1 MTIMVT
7 IVTCALLASA
17 FVNPAF
23 VSSSSQHLL
32 NDQYAGWIFFAKAS
46 CFKDNNFGLYGH

>member
-32 NDQYAGWIFFAKAS
+32 NDHYEGWIFLPRIAV
-46 CFKDNNFGLYGH
+46 FKDNNLGLYGH